1 MDYKSLKCFCDLA
14 QSLNFR
20 ESSARLNMSQP
31 ALSVRIQRLE
41 DELGFLLFHRSA
53 TGVSLTKEGDLFLP
67 QAMRSQVQMEHLV
80 EEASQIRRGNVG
92 RLRIAYTPLS
102 FFTRV
107 PELIQKFSSSNPD
120 VEIVLEERLSED
132 IEEALSLDYIDAGF
146 LHGPLTTDELS
157 FYELQSDEF
166 LAAIPQSNPLAQL
179 DVIPFKKLSEEN
191 LILVSETTGPYLFQE
206 IIATC
211 HHHKFTPKIRQ
222 QVATSI
228 GVLGLVAAGY
238 GIGFVISS
246 LQDYTFP
253 GLQFRPLKNGFAPLT
268 TGLAIRDAEDNPIIQ
283 NLIQFASREFQLQ
296 GDL

>member
-14 QSLNFR
+14 HSLNFR

-53 TGVSLTKEGDLFLP
+53 TGVSLTKEGKLFLP
-67 QAMRSQVQMEHLV
+67 QAMRSQTQMDHLV
-80 EEASQIRRGNVG
+80 EEAQLIRRGDVG

-102 FFTRV
+102 FFTQV
-107 PELIQKFSSSNPD
+107 PELIQKFSSSHPD
-120 VEIVLEERLSED
+120 VEIILEERLSED

-146 LHGPLTTDELS
+146 VHGPITKAGLT
-157 FYELQSDEF
+157 FYQLQSDEF
-166 LAAIPQSNPLAQL
+166 LAAIPQSNSLTQL

-191 LILVSETTGPYLFQE
+191 LILVSESTGPYLFQE

-211 HHHKFTPKIRQ
+211 HKHKFTPKIRQ
-222 QVATSI
+222 QVASSI

-238 GIGFVISS
+238 GVGFVISS

-253 GLQFRPLKNGFAPLT
+253 GLVFRPLKNGFAPLS
-268 TGLAIRDAEDNPIIQ
+268 TGLAIRKNEDNPILK
-283 NLIQFASREFQLQ
+283 NLIRFASNEFQVQ

>member
-1 MDYKSLKCFCDLA
+1 M
-14 QSLNFR
+14 
-20 ESSARLNMSQP
+20 
-31 ALSVRIQRLE
+31 SVRIQRLE

-53 TGVSLTKEGDLFLP
+53 TGVSLTKEGKLFLP
-67 QAMRSQVQMEHLV
+67 QAMHSQNQMDHLV
-80 EEASQIRRGNVG
+80 EEAQLIRRGDVG

-102 FFTRV
+102 FFTHV
-107 PELIQKFSSSNPD
+107 PELIQKFSSSHPD
-120 VEIVLEERLSED
+120 VEIILEERLSED

-146 LHGPLTTDELS
+146 VHGPITKAGLA
-157 FYELQSDEF
+157 FYQLQSDEF
-166 LAAIPQSNPLAQL
+166 LAAIPQSNPLNQL

-191 LILVSETTGPYLFQE
+191 LILVSESTGPYLFQE

-211 HHHKFTPKIRQ
+211 RRHKFTPKIRQ

-238 GIGFVISS
+238 GVGFVISS

-253 GLQFRPLKNGFAPLT
+253 GLVFRPLKNGFAPLT
-268 TGLAIRDAEDNPIIQ
+268 TGLAIRETEDNPILK
-283 NLIQFASREFQLQ
+283 NLFQFASREFQLQ